1 MGLPLV
7 TRAEYKAYA
16 GLTSPTQDANIDL
29 LIPKVSELV
38 KTICRRTFVDY
49 VSDAKTEYFDGGVY
63 NLIPTESPTI
73 AVSTLEYS
81 SDYGATY
88 TTLAE
93 FTDYIVSKGNG
104 EIYTTSRSTPFTYGI
119 NAYRLTYTA
128 GYEVLPDEL
137 KLAVYDLISYYIK
150 NDMAIH
156 SPKAPGTNT
165 VQIEYVTTAGL
176 PAHIRRVLDL
186 YTANYA

>member
-16 GLTSPTQDANIDL
+16 GLTSPTQDAAIEL
-29 LIPKVSELV
+29 LIPKVSEFV
-38 KTICRRTFVDY
+38 KTLCRRSFVDY
-49 VSDAKTEYFDGGVY
+49 VTTPKIEYFDGGDY
-63 NLIPTESPTI
+63 NLIPSETPTI
-73 AVSTLEYS
+73 AVTSVEYS

-88 TTLAE
+88 TALVNL
-93 FTDYIVSKGNG
+93 TDYVVSKRNG
-104 EIYTTSRSTPFTYGI
+104 EIYTTSTEPFNSGI
-119 NAYRLTYTA
+119 NAFKVTYTA
-128 GYEVLPDEL
+128 GYAVLPDEL
-137 KLAVYDLISYYIK
+137 KLAVFDLIGYYIK

-165 VQIEYVTTAGL
+165 VQIEYVTTANL

>member
-1 MGLPLV
+1 MGLPLI

-16 GLTSPTQDANIDL
+16 GLVSPTQDANIDL

-49 VSDAKTEYFDGGVY
+49 VNDSKTEYFDGGNF
-63 NLIPTESPTI
+63 NLIPLETPTI
-73 AVSTLEYS
+73 AVQSLEYS
-81 SDYGATY
+81 SDYGVTY
-88 TTLAE
+88 TLLTE
-93 FTDYIVSKGNG
+93 FVDYVVSKGNG
-104 EIYTTSRSTPFTYGI
+104 EVYSTSRTTPFVLGV
-119 NAYRLTYTA
+119 NAYRLKYTA
-128 GYEVLPDEL
+128 GYETLPEEL
-137 KLAVYDLISYYIK
+137 KLAVFDLVSYYIK
-150 NDMAIH
+150 NDMAVH

>member
-16 GLTSPTQDANIDL
+16 GLTNPNQDANIDL
-29 LIPKVSELV
+29 LIPKVSELI

-49 VSDAKTEYFDGGVY
+49 VNDTKVDYFDGGFY
-63 NLIPTESPTI
+63 SLIPTESPTI
-73 AVSTLEYS
+73 TVASLEYS
-81 SDYGATY
+81 TDYGATY
-88 TTLAE
+88 TSLTE
-93 FTDYIVSKGNG
+93 FIDYVVSKGDG
-104 EIYTTSRSTPFTYGI
+104 AVYTTNKTTPFSTGI
-119 NAYRLTYTA
+119 NMYKLTYTA
-128 GYEVLPDEL
+128 GYETLPEEL
-137 KLAVYDLISYYIK
+137 KLAVFDLISYYIK

>member
-16 GLTSPTQDANIDL
+16 GLTSPTQDAMIDL

-49 VSDAKTEYFDGGVY
+49 VNDSKTEYFDGGNF
-63 NLIPTESPTI
+63 NLIPLETPTI
-73 AVSTLEYS
+73 SVASLEYS
-81 SDYGATY
+81 SDYGVTY
-88 TTLAE
+88 TALTE
-93 FTDYIVSKGNG
+93 FVDYIVSKGNG
-104 EIYTTSRSTPFTYGI
+104 EVYTTSRIVPFTYGI
-119 NAYRLTYTA
+119 NAYKLTYTA

-137 KLAVYDLISYYIK
+137 KLAVFDLIGYYIK
-150 NDMAIH
+150 NDMAVH

-165 VQIEYVTTAGL
+165 VQIEYVTTANL

>member
-1 MGLPLV
+1 MGLPLI

-16 GLTSPTQDANIDL
+16 GLTSPTQDASIDI

-38 KTICRRTFVDY
+38 KTICRRSFIDYVNDQKVDY
-49 VSDAKTEYFDGGVY
+49 FNGGTF
-63 NLIPTESPTI
+63 NLIPTESPTLS
-73 AVSTLEYS
+73 VSSLEYS
-81 SDYGATY
+81 ADYGNTY
-88 TTLAE
+88 TALVE
-93 FTDYIVSKGNG
+93 FTDYVVSKGNG
-104 EIYTTSRSTPFTYGI
+104 EVYTTSKRDPFPEGI
-119 NAYRLTYTA
+119 NAYKLTYTA
-128 GYEVLPDEL
+128 GYETLPDEL
-137 KLAVYDLISYYIK
+137 KLAVFDLVSYYIK

-165 VQIEYVTTAGL
+165 VQIEYVTTSSL

>member
-49 VSDAKTEYFDGGVY
+49 VNDSKVEYFDGGNF
-63 NLIPTESPTI
+63 NLIPSETPTI
-73 AVSTLEYS
+73 NVSSLEYS
-81 SDYGATY
+81 SDYGASY
-88 TTLAE
+88 TALTE
-93 FTDYIVSKGNG
+93 FTDYVVSKGNG
-104 EIYTTSRSTPFTYGI
+104 EVYTTSRTTPFVAGV
-119 NAYRLTYTA
+119 NAYKITYTA
-128 GYEVLPDEL
+128 GYEVLPDEV
-137 KLAVYDLISYYIK
+137 KLAVFDLISYYIK

>member
-38 KTICRRTFVDY
+38 KTICRRTFLDY
-49 VSDAKTEYFDGGVY
+49 VSTPKEEYFDGGNF
-63 NLIPTESPTI
+63 NLIPAESPTI
-73 AVSTLEYS
+73 AVQSVEYT
-81 SDYGATY
+81 SDYGNSY
-88 TTLAE
+88 ITLVE
-93 FTDYIVSKGNG
+93 FTDYVVSKVNG
-104 EIYTTSRSTPFTYGI
+104 EIFTTSSTTPFNRGV
-119 NAYRLTYTA
+119 NAYRVAYTA
-128 GYEVLPDEL
+128 GYTVLPEEL

>member
-7 TRAEYKAYA
+7 TRDEYKAYA
-16 GLTSPTQDANIDL
+16 GLTSPTQDATIDL
-29 LIPKVSELV
+29 LIPLVSELV
-38 KTICRRTFVDY
+38 KTICRRSFVDY
-49 VSDAKTEYFDGGVY
+49 VNDSKTEYFNGGTF

-73 AVSTLEYS
+73 SVASLEYS
-81 SDYGATY
+81 EDYGNTY
-88 TTLAE
+88 TSLTE
-93 FTDYIVSKGNG
+93 FVDYVVSKGNG
-104 EIYTTSRSTPFTYGI
+104 EVYTTSKLYPFTEGI
-119 NAYRLTYTA
+119 NAYKLTYTA
-128 GYEVLPDEL
+128 GYEVLPEEL
-137 KLAVYDLISYYIK
+137 KLAVFDLIGYYIK

-165 VQIEYVTTAGL
+165 VQIEYVTKANL